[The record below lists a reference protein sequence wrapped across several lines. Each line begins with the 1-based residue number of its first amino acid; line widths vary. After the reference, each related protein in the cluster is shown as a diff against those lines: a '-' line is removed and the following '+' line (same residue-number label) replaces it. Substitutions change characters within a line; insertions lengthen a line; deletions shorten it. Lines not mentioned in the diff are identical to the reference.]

1 MKVLKNKIT
10 GRLGETQFGE
20 NADVLIFNAK
30 SAGYTDVQISVIDMT
45 PAEYESAIKLQNFN
59 DLDYKQK
66 RAREYPPAADYLD
79 GIVKGNQAQI
89 QKYINDCLAVKV
101 KYPKLLTGA

>member
-79 GIVKGNQAQI
+79 GIVKGDQAQI

>member
-79 GIVKGNQAQI
+79 GIVKGDQVQI
-89 QKYINDCLAVKV
+89 QKYIDDCKAVKV
-101 KYPKLLTGA
+101 KYPKV